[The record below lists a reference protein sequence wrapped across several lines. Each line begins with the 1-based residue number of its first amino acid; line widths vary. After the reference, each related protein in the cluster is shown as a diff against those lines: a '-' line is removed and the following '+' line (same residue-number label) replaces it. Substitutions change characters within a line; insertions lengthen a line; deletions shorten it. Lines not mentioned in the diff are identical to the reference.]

1 MASLPVATRRGVLAG
16 GGALVIALAM
26 PLRAR
31 AAGTAAGAGAG
42 FAPNAFV
49 RVTPDNLVTVVI
61 KSIEFGQGAATG
73 LATLAAEELDADWS
87 KVRLEFAPNDDSRY
101 ANPLMGTMLTGGSSS
116 IATAHTQMRKAGA
129 TARAMLVAAAAKAWG
144 VPVSQVVAAD
154 SMLSAPGR
162 KATYGDMAAMAAAM
176 PVPADPVLKSPASF
190 KLIGKTLPKLDSAVK
205 SDGTATFTQDVT
217 LPGMITA
224 LVAHAPMP
232 GGKVANFDAA
242 AAKAVP
248 GVLKVASVESGVAVY
263 ARTMAAALKG
273 RAALKVDW
281 DTSKAETRSS
291 AQLEAI
297 AMGLA
302 ARPPLPVMDNGPLP
316 AASDAVKIVEGTYTL
331 PYLAHAP
338 METLDAVMQMK
349 GDRMDVW
356 LGSQMQVKECEAIA
370 AAAGIAK
377 DRITL
382 HQQYA
387 GGSFGR
393 RATFDVAFGLEA
405 GRVAKAWGGSEPV
418 KFVWTREDDMTGE
431 YYRPMTA
438 HRVRAAIDAKGQVV
452 GWDHGVAGQSLG
464 NFAAIN
470 TLNGQKVDGML
481 LEGLR
486 EQGYVLANHRI
497 GAGMLESPMKVL
509 WWRSVGHSHTGYV
522 METMLDRLFAALGI
536 DPVAGRLALQED
548 ERARGV
554 IREAARM
561 AGWGRKPDKG
571 RALGIAYVKS
581 FASYVAEVAEVSRGA
596 DGLPRVHKVWA
607 AVDLGLAV
615 NPDVIAAQ
623 MEGGIGFALGHVLH
637 SEITLGEGGVIEQ
650 RNFDDYKSLRINE
663 MPEVEVSII
672 PSDKDPT
679 GIGEPPVP
687 PLGPAVA
694 NAWLALTGQAVERLP
709 FARGIAGKS
718 A

>member
-31 AAGTAAGAGAG
+31 AAAGTAAGAG

-144 VPVSQVVAAD
+144 VPASQVVAAD
-154 SMLSAPGR
+154 SMLTAPGR
-162 KATYGDMAAMAAAM
+162 KATYGEMAAMAAAM
-176 PVPADPVLKSPASF
+176 PVPADPALKSPGSF

-205 SDGTATFTQDVT
+205 SDGTATFTQDVI

-232 GGKVANFDAA
+232 GGRVANFDAA

-302 ARPPLPVMDNGPLP
+302 AKPPLPVVDNGPLP

-370 AAAGIAK
+370 EAAGIAK

-393 RATFDVAFGLEA
+393 RATFDVTFGLEA

-438 HRVRAAIDAKGQVV
+438 HRVRAAIDAKGKVV

-464 NFAAIN
+464 NFAMLD

-481 LEGLR
+481 LEGMR

-497 GAGMLESPMKVL
+497 GAGMLDSPMKVL

-522 METMLDRLFAALGI
+522 METMLDRLFAAQGI

-548 ERARGV
+548 ERAKGV
-554 IREAARM
+554 IKEAARM
-561 AGWGRKPDKG
+561 AGWGRKPDEG

-581 FASYVAEVAEVSRGA
+581 FSSYVAEVAEVSKGA

-709 FARGIAGKS
+709 FARGIAEKS

>member
-1 MASLPVATRRGVLAG
+1 MATRRGVLAG
-16 GGALVIALAM
+16 GGALVIALTM
-26 PLRAR
+26 PVRAR
-31 AAGTAAGAGAG
+31 AAAAAAAQAA

-61 KSIEFGQGAATG
+61 KAIEFGQGAATG

-87 KVRLEFAPNDDSRY
+87 KVRLEFAPNNDALY
-101 ANPLMGTMLTGGSSS
+101 ANPMMGTMATGGSSS

-129 TARAMLVAAAAKAWG
+129 AAREMLVTAAARAWG
-144 VPVSQVVAAD
+144 IPASRIVAAD
-154 SMLSAPGR
+154 SMLTAPGR
-162 KATYGDMAAMAAAM
+162 KATFGEMAALAAGM
-176 PVPADPVLKSPASF
+176 PVPADPVLKSPDKF

-217 LPGMITA
+217 LPGMVTA

-248 GVLKVASVESGVAVY
+248 GVLKIANVESGVAVY

-273 RAALKVDW
+273 RAALKIDW
-281 DTSKAETRSS
+281 DTSKAETRTS

-297 AMGLA
+297 AQGLA
-302 ARPPLPVMDNGPLP
+302 AEPPLPVMDTGQLP
-316 AASDAVKIVEGTYTL
+316 AGSDTVKIVEGSYTL

-338 METLDAVMQMK
+338 METLDAVVQIT

-356 LGSQMQVKECEAIA
+356 LGSQFQTMESA
-370 AAAGIAK
+370 AVAEAAGIAK
-377 DRITL
+377 DKVLL

-393 RATFDVAFGLEA
+393 RATYDVAFGREA
-405 GRVAKAWGGSEPV
+405 GRVAKAWSGQEPV
-418 KFVWTREDDMTGE
+418 KLVWTREDDMTGE

-438 HRVRAAIDAKGQVV
+438 HRVRAAIDAKGKVV
-452 GWDHGVAGQSLG
+452 GWHHGVAGQPLG
-464 NFAAIN
+464 NFAMVD

-481 LEGLR
+481 MEGMR
-486 EQGYVLANHRI
+486 EQGYDFANHRI
-497 GAGMLESPMKVL
+497 GAGVLESPMKVL

-522 METMLDRLFAALGI
+522 METMLDRLFAAQGI

-548 ERARGV
+548 ERAKGV
-554 IREAARM
+554 IKEAARM
-561 AGWGRKPDKG
+561 AGWGRKPDAG
-571 RALGIAYVKS
+571 RALGIAFVKS
-581 FASYVAEVAEVSRGA
+581 FSSYVAQVAEVSKGD

-623 MEGGIGFALGHVLH
+623 MEGGIGFALGHALH
-637 SEITLGEGGVIEQ
+637 SEITLGEGGMIEQ

-687 PLGPAVA
+687 PLAPAVG
-694 NAWLALTGQAVERLP
+694 NAWFALTGQAVERLP
-709 FARGIAGKS
+709 FARGIAEKS